1 MRKGKLDNIWIGMLA
16 GILGAFLGFVLFG
29 YGFAFI
35 NHITFGE
42 FYHGIFLGVQDFQ
55 SRIVT
60 FSMLIDVI
68 LFFIFM
74 KKDYQQFCKGIIAV
88 LVLAVIAVAWLY

>member
-1 MRKGKLDNIWIGMLA
+1 MIKSKLDNVWIGMGT
-16 GILGAFLGFVLFG
+16 GIIGAVLGFLLFG
-29 YGFAFI
+29 FGFAYI
-35 NHITFGE
+35 NHISFGE
-42 FYHGIFLGVQDFQ
+42 FYNGIFLGVQDFQ

-68 LFFIFM
+68 LFFVFM
-74 KKDYQQFCKGIIAV
+74 RLDYQQFCKGIIAV

>member
-1 MRKGKLDNIWIGMLA
+1 MSKGKFDNIWIGMIT
-16 GILGAFLGFVLFG
+16 GILGALAGFVLFG
-29 YGFAFI
+29 FGFAYI
-35 NHITFGE
+35 NHISFGE

-74 KKDYQQFCKGIIAV
+74 RKDYQQFCKGIIAV
-88 LVLAVIAVAWLY
+88 LVLSIMAVALLY

>member
-1 MRKGKLDNIWIGMLA
+1 MKKGKLDNIWIGMLA
-16 GILGAFLGFVLFG
+16 GVIGALAGFVLFG
-29 YGFAFI
+29 YGFALI
-35 NHITFGE
+35 NHISFGE